1 MKNFLLSLADFI
13 YRKRCFICSDSK
25 ENKRLCSKCFDKIEF
40 LSLQINRAVLE
51 KRVYCVCEYEGVI
64 RQIIRNIKYH
74 NQKDLA
80 YYEAKILFNYWKK
93 VNYENKKYI
102 IVPVP
107 LSKERL
113 KKRKYNQV
121 EVVANELSK
130 ITGYEVNTK
139 LVERIRN
146 TKPQYDL
153 TRKQRLENLKNA
165 FKINIENYNNEPIL
179 LLDDVCTTGATFESI
194 IKEFAKHNID
204 DITCLAAAT
213 PVK

>member
-1 MKNFLLSLADFI
+1 MKNFLLFLADFI
-13 YRKRCFICSDSK
+13 YRKKCFICSDSK
-25 ENKRLCSKCFDKIEF
+25 ENKRLCSRCFDKIEF
-40 LSLQINRAVLE
+40 LPLQIDRAVSE
-51 KRVYCVCEYEGVI
+51 KRVYCACEYDGVI

-80 YYEAKILFNYWKK
+80 IYEAKILFSYWKK
-93 VNYENKKYI
+93 VNKDDRKYI

-121 EVVANELSK
+121 EVIAKELCK
-130 ITGYEVNTK
+130 LTGYEINTC

-153 TRKQRLENLKNA
+153 NRKQRLENLKDA

-179 LLDDVCTTGATFESI
+179 LLDDICTTGATFESI
-194 IKEFAKHNID
+194 IKEFEKYNID